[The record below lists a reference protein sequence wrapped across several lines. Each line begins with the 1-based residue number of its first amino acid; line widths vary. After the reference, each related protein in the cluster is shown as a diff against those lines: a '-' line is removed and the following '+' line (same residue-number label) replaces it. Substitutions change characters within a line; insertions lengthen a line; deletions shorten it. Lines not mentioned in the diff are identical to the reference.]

1 MAFQRLSVRVGLPV
15 VLLVLLETV
24 ALAAYLSLQIASE
37 EQDRFAQTAA
47 RNAQFIER
55 ASLPPTADLAEDLK
69 QLIDYAVYF
78 REGSHLRDLE
88 LPPAMQARVLAVPA
102 DGRPRRDGAYELVA
116 VPMYG
121 KGDLVLVRTPR
132 LALLD
137 QRVLQGLLAFVLLA
151 ILAAWIVVRGLVR
164 PLRHLANQLPRIE
177 QPGEIVLPEAA
188 RRDEIGDLARAF
200 VRTRDALHAERETR
214 QRVEKLA
221 VLGRMTAALA
231 HEVQNPVAAIRM
243 HAQLLRGAGVD
254 DTAAIIEQETTR
266 IENLLNQW
274 LFLTRPEPPAIRTLD
289 LAPLLH
295 EVAAAH
301 RARAT
306 HAAVTITVTA
316 PPTLPVA
323 ADGKRLQHVFRN
335 LIDNAIQAMPSGGAL
350 AITARA
356 DGERVVLTFA
366 DRGRGFSP
374 QALQR
379 FAEFFFSEKEG
390 GMGIGLSV
398 ADEILKAHGG
408 SLRVANRDGGGAEVT
423 VELPGLAAGATL
435 PTS

>member
-1 MAFQRLSVRVGLPV
+1 M
-15 VLLVLLETV
+15 
-24 ALAAYLSLQIASE
+24 
-37 EQDRFAQTAA
+37 
-47 RNAQFIER
+47 
-55 ASLPPTADLAEDLK
+55 
-69 QLIDYAVYF
+69 
-78 REGSHLRDLE
+78 
-88 LPPAMQARVLAVPA
+88 
-102 DGRPRRDGAYELVA
+102 
-116 VPMYG
+116 
-121 KGDLVLVRTPR
+121 
-132 LALLD
+132 
-137 QRVLQGLLAFVLLA
+137 
-151 ILAAWIVVRGLVR
+151 
-164 PLRHLANQLPRIE
+164 
-177 QPGEIVLPEAA
+177 
-188 RRDEIGDLARAF
+188 
-200 VRTRDALHAERETR
+200 
-214 QRVEKLA
+214 
-221 VLGRMTAALA
+221 
-231 HEVQNPVAAIRM
+231 
-243 HAQLLRGAGVD
+243 
-254 DTAAIIEQETTR
+254 
-266 IENLLNQW
+266 
-274 LFLTRPEPPAIRTLD
+274 
-289 LAPLLH
+289 
-295 EVAAAH
+295 
-301 RARAT
+301 
-306 HAAVTITVTA
+306 TITVTA